1 VEQAS
6 RGRARRRTQLWKD
19 LSLPFYGYNRP
30 GAKVSESI
38 REQFVHQFM
47 MAGFPESYLG
57 ITAWSETNVTEDLN
71 KFNVPTL
78 IIHGDDDHIVA
89 IANSALRSAKIIP
102 NATRKI
108 YEVYLHGIATIHK
121 DRINQDLLAFIK
133 G

>member
-1 VEQAS
+1 MEQAS

-38 REQFVHQFM
+38 REQFVHQSM
-47 MAGFPESYLG
+47 MAGFPASYLG
-57 ITAWSETNVTEDLN
+57 ITAWSEKNVTEDLN

-108 YEVYLHGIATIHK
+108 YEVYSHGIATTHK
-121 DRINQDLLAFIK
+121 DQINQDLLAFIK
-133 G
+133 R

>member
-38 REQFVHQFM
+38 REQFVHQSM
-47 MAGFPESYLG
+47 MAGFPAPYMG
-57 ITAWSETNVTEDLN
+57 ITTWSETNVTEDLN

>member
-1 VEQAS
+1 
-6 RGRARRRTQLWKD
+6 
-19 LSLPFYGYNRP
+19 
-30 GAKVSESI
+30 
-38 REQFVHQFM
+38 M
-47 MAGFPESYLG
+47 MAGFPAPYMG

-108 YEVYLHGIATIHK
+108 YEVYLHGIDTIHK

>member
-1 VEQAS
+1 
-6 RGRARRRTQLWKD
+6 
-19 LSLPFYGYNRP
+19 
-30 GAKVSESI
+30 
-38 REQFVHQFM
+38 M
-47 MAGFPESYLG
+47 MAGFPASYLG
-57 ITAWSETNVTEDLN
+57 ITAWSEKNVTKDLN
-71 KFNVPTL
+71 KFNVPKL

-108 YEVYLHGIATIHK
+108 YEVYSHGIATAHK